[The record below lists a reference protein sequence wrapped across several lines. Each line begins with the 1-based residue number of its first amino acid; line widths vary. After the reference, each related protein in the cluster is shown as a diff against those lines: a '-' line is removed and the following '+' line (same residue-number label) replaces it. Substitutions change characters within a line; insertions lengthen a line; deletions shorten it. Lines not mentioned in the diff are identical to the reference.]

1 MGEVVLRHLTKRFGN
16 VVAVND
22 VSLRVEDGE
31 FLVLLGPSGCGKS
44 TILRLIAGLEDAT
57 SGEIAI
63 GDRLVNFVD
72 PVKRN
77 VAMVFQNYALYPH
90 MTVFKNVAFPLQ
102 MAKQSKEDIRE
113 SVKRAATILELDEL
127 LDRYPDQLSGG
138 QRQRVALARAIV
150 REPDAFLMDEPLSNL
165 DALLRVQTRGELTRL
180 HQRLG
185 TTTIYVTHDQ
195 VEAMTMGHRIAV
207 MQHGVIQQL
216 AVPEEV
222 YSRPTNVFVAT
233 FIGSPPMNL
242 IPGSVA
248 RHNGGWGFSGEGFFV
263 DLDPRAAGVDS
274 AVFERAAGASA
285 NLGIRPEDVRVL
297 PAGEGALPGTV
308 QLVEPVGSDLFLTIE
323 AAGTAL
329 QVRTPPETPVSQG
342 DNVGLSFTPHR
353 SHVFDEHGRNV
364 RYAPEDVYEAEPAL
378 EAVEEAEQRSA
389 AEES

>member
-1 MGEVVLRHLTKRFGN
+1 MGEVVLRQLTKTFGD

-63 GDRLVNFVD
+63 GDKLVNFVD

-102 MAKQSKEDIRE
+102 MAKQPKEAIRE
-113 SVKRAATILELDEL
+113 AVHAAAAILELDEL

-150 REPDAFLMDEPLSNL
+150 RQPEAFLMDEPLSNL
-165 DALLRVQTRGELTRL
+165 DALLRVQTRGELMRL

-185 TTTIYVTHDQ
+185 TTTVYVTHDQ

-207 MQHGVIQQL
+207 MRRGVIQQL
-216 AVPEEV
+216 GAPEDV

-242 IPGSVA
+242 ISGHLERDGA
-248 RHNGGWGFSGEGFFV
+248 WQFRGEGFSLPLQPETLGAT
-263 DLDPRAAGVDS
+263 DSALGRAAGS
-274 AVFERAAGASA
+274 AQ
-285 NLGIRPEDVRVL
+285 LGVRPEDIRL
-297 PAGEGALPGTV
+297 GAAGGEGIGGTV
-308 QLVEPVGSDLFLTIE
+308 QLLEPVGSDLFLSIE
-323 AAGTAL
+323 AAGTTL
-329 QVRTPPETPVSQG
+329 LVRTPPDTQVAQG
-342 DNVGLSFTPHR
+342 DDVTLTFNPSR
-353 SHVFDEHGRNV
+353 SHIFDAEGRSV
-364 RYAPEDVYEAEPAL
+364 RYSIEEAPGSEPAVD
-378 EAVEEAEQRSA
+378 EAIERVASEHS
-389 AEES
+389 

>member
-1 MGEVVLRHLTKRFGN
+1 
-16 VVAVND
+16 
-22 VSLRVEDGE
+22 
-31 FLVLLGPSGCGKS
+31 
-44 TILRLIAGLEDAT
+44 
-57 SGEIAI
+57 
-63 GDRLVNFVD
+63 
-72 PVKRN
+72 
-77 VAMVFQNYALYPH
+77 
-90 MTVFKNVAFPLQ
+90 
-102 MAKQSKEDIRE
+102 
-113 SVKRAATILELDEL
+113 
-127 LDRYPDQLSGG
+127 
-138 QRQRVALARAIV
+138 
-150 REPDAFLMDEPLSNL
+150 MDEPLSNL

-248 RHNGGWGFSGEGFFV
+248 RHNGGWGFSGDGFFV
-263 DLDPRAAGVDS
+263 DLDPRAAGVDP

-285 NLGIRPEDVRVL
+285 NLGICPRTCACS
-297 PAGEGALPGTV
+297 PAGEGALLGTV

-323 AAGTAL
+323 AAGTTL
-329 QVRTPPETPVSQG
+329 QVRTPPETPVSQD
-342 DNVGLSFTPHR
+342 DNVGLSFGPHR